1 MMSFY
6 SVGGAMGPTYYSWA
20 LEEHTWK
27 FGLMTMGA
35 ATFAY
40 GLFLVWGL
48 KAKYT
53 DRAKDVK
60 SVNIVH
66 AFRAVGSQRGV
77 WVGISIALL
86 TIFSYWGFGSMGPYL
101 FITYKGFTA
110 AMVGKFFAVTYG
122 IGGLSAVLMGYFSD
136 KFGRKPVILTLALLN
151 AICFYLI
158 IHVIPITNMPL
169 MYIVGGI
176 LGIGLHAGS
185 VLGYCVAQDSVP
197 LHQVGLAQGLAGSV
211 SYGSTFI
218 SGPAV
223 GYLTKVSGYLAALD
237 VVCIGGAVL
246 MVVIAFFM
254 KETHKKPAAG
264 Q

>member
-1 MMSFY
+1 
-6 SVGGAMGPTYYSWA
+6 
-20 LEEHTWK
+20 
-27 FGLMTMGA
+27 
-35 ATFAY
+35 
-40 GLFLVWGL
+40 
-48 KAKYT
+48 
-53 DRAKDVK
+53 
-60 SVNIVH
+60 
-66 AFRAVGSQRGV
+66 
-77 WVGISIALL
+77 
-86 TIFSYWGFGSMGPYL
+86 
-101 FITYKGFTA
+101 
-110 AMVGKFFAVTYG
+110 MVGKFFAVTYG

-136 KFGRKPVILTLALLN
+136 KFGRKPVILTLSLLN

-254 KETHKKPAAG
+254 KETHKKPAAE